1 MELKKIYNEY
11 KYGRIITQIKF
22 LIFERELES
31 MMKEDCKISGV
42 YILYDLFYIWQIFSD
57 VFIKIIKKWNKKWA
71 PK

>member
-1 MELKKIYNEY
+1 MNFLDNKKIHMELKEIYNEY

-42 YILYDLFYIWQIFSD
+42 LLLYDLFYI
-57 VFIKIIKKWNKKWA
+57 
-71 PK
+71 

>member
-1 MELKKIYNEY
+1 MNFLDNKKIHMELKKIYNEY

-42 YILYDLFYIWQIFSD
+42 YIFNDLFMTNFQ
-57 VFIKIIKKWNKKWA
+57 
-71 PK
+71 